1 MERVISATEAR
12 VKFGEL
18 MQRVADNDETVIV
31 ERDGVPR
38 IAILSIDSYKHL
50 KGEESPW
57 ERWEAD
63 LRRLH
68 ERLRSELG
76 DSRLPTSVE
85 MIHQMRAERDEQLAN
100 LR

>member
-1 MERVISATEAR
+1 MDFEFEMMRQ
-12 VKFGEL
+12 EL
-18 MQRVADNDETVIV
+18 VAAIAVSYTHL
-31 ERDGVPR
+31 
-38 IAILSIDSYKHL
+38 AILSIDSYKHL